1 MLAAAELGFTRV
13 EGVELAEN
21 LCQIAEKNITSYK
34 DATGLRTQIRIFE
47 MNAAEYQVPDDSDFF
62 FFNNPFGETI
72 MQSAIDNILLSIDRK
87 WREVVLLYINP
98 EQRAVIDKT
107 MAFDTIR

>member
-1 MLAAAELGFTRV
+1 
-13 EGVELAEN
+13 
-21 LCQIAEKNITSYK
+21 
-34 DATGLRTQIRIFE
+34 
-47 MNAAEYQVPDDSDFF
+47 MNSDFF

-72 MQSAIDNILLSIDRK
+72 MQIAIDNILLSIDRK

-107 MAFDTIR
+107 MAFDTIDEGYDYVVYSNRRPGARNKS